1 MKEYFELVI
10 DSTTRKDRS
19 TTHANSFTSYLST
32 PLYAAE
38 SISLVSCSIPY
49 INGSNPSVNNDV
61 HAYYIVLDIPNYGII
76 TNDIYTVRNPPGSG
90 DTNLNFSY
98 TGSLIVPQIDG
109 SSPTN
114 YIISGVDQE
123 ITLNKKI
130 PVMNSVKISV
140 YYYNSTTES
149 YELYPFDD
157 SAGTVEEFVI
167 KFTVKATKDK
177 REAIKVIPKT
187 KPSSPV
193 PAATLDA
200 KTLEP
205 LFKKYLEPLEK
216 RDVHHGRGRFKWIV
230 LFVFASLFGFYYFN
244 QQQAG

>member
-1 MKEYFELVI
+1 MKEYFELVV
-10 DSTTRKDRS
+10 DSTTRKDRL
-19 TTHANSFTSYLST
+19 TTHANSFTSHLSN
-32 PLYAAE
+32 PLYAVE
-38 SISLVSCSIPY
+38 NISLVSCSIPY

-76 TNDIYTVRNPPGSG
+76 TNDIYTVRNPPTSG
-90 DTNLNFSY
+90 ETNLNFSY

-130 PVMNSVKISV
+130 PVMDSVKISV
-140 YYYNSTTES
+140 YYYNSTTEK

-177 REAIKVIPKT
+177 RESIKVIPKT
-187 KPSSPV
+187 KPSQHPPPS
-193 PAATLDA
+193 LDA
-200 KTLEP
+200 KSLEP
-205 LFKKYLEPLEK
+205 LFKKYLQPLEK

-230 LFVFASLFGFYYFN
+230 LFVFAGLFGFYFLTN
-244 QQQAG
+244 NKKD